1 MRTSGAE
8 PTEVGMVG
16 VSAESAVHYTA
27 RQALCLM
34 LTRVTRPRIRLSFTR
49 IGRTEMPT
57 SYIASAPRGAPRAR
71 LLEQASGRRAC
82 GVLCKELRDA
92 LASPR

>member
-27 RQALCLM
+27 RQALCHAH
-34 LTRVTRPRIRLSFTR
+34 TRHPHVFAYRLLDWSYR
-49 IGRTEMPT
+49 DA
-57 SYIASAPRGAPRAR
+57 YIAHGAPLPRPGAR
-71 LLEQASGRRAC
+71 RGLVCSNRRQADALV
-82 GVLCKELRDA
+82 VLCKELRDA

>member
-16 VSAESAVHYTA
+16 SLRSLRSTIPRDRRCVSCSHASPAHVFAY
-27 RQALCLM
+27 
-34 LTRVTRPRIRLSFTR
+34 RLLDWSYR
-49 IGRTEMPT
+49 DA
-57 SYIASAPRGAPRAR
+57 YIAYAPRGAPRAR